1 MMHDA
6 ETALRCDQNAM
17 PAMGLGSGL
26 GTASLSSNRDF
37 SEVAP
42 LTLRRTVSYPPMDE
56 TQKVS
61 GLVQRQ
67 CVHGEEI
74 FTNPPVQACAS
85 PLAMR
90 RGMSL

>member
-6 ETALRCDQNAM
+6 ETALRCDENAM

-26 GTASLSSNRDF
+26 RTASLSSNRDF

-74 FTNPPVQACAS
+74 FTNPPVQSCAS